1 MTKAQP
7 ILINRYPTYAAYLL
21 IVTAAFLLYY
31 PIHYAI
37 DHSYGL
43 AFAVVIVIVA
53 LLFTSVRLLQGRLS
67 VLKCLVL
74 SAVLG
79 STLIYFSF
87 QSPIIAVIW
96 LPAFLVGV
104 FMVFPFKM
112 ACLTTSCCWAVIT
125 YLNFIS
131 LHMEIALRSA
141 MSSGLVLLLTAV
153 IVRTYNEAIHAAES
167 VATQDPLTG
176 ALNRRTLIEN
186 IELESE
192 RVTRYGQTCS
202 IIMIDLDNFKTLN
215 DKLGHGI
222 GDEMLVNFVKLI
234 SQYTRKNDKLF
245 RLGGDEFML
254 LIPGMDAET
263 AKSFIARIQ
272 NLVPSQLSVESV
284 ALGMSFGVCEITANT
299 AIEQLLEL
307 ADQALYE
314 NKAQRKSQQK
324 EG

>member
-1 MTKAQP
+1 MF
-7 ILINRYPTYAAYLL
+7 
-21 IVTAAFLLYY
+21 IVTAAVLIYY
-31 PIHYAI
+31 PIRYAL
-37 DHSYGL
+37 DHRYGL
-43 AFAVVIVIVA
+43 AIAVVIVIAA
-53 LLFTSVRLLQGRLS
+53 LLFTAVRLFQGRLS
-67 VLKCLVL
+67 VLKCLLL
-74 SAVLG
+74 STVLG

-104 FMVFPFKM
+104 FMVFPFKI
-112 ACLTTSCCWAVIT
+112 ACLTNITFWLIIT
-125 YLNFIS
+125 YLNFIH
-131 LHMEIALRSA
+131 LHIEIALRSA
-141 MSSGLVLLLTAV
+141 MSSGLIMLLTAV
-153 IVRTYNEAIHAAES
+153 IVKTYNEAIQVAES
-167 VATQDPLTG
+167 VATKDPLTG

-254 LIPGMDAET
+254 LIPGMDAQT
-263 AKSFIARIQ
+263 AQTFIARIQ
-272 NLVPSQLSVESV
+272 NLVPAQLTVEHV
-284 ALGMSFGVCEITANT
+284 ALGMSFGVCEITADT
-299 AIEQLLEL
+299 AVEQLLEL
-307 ADQALYE
+307 ADQALYQ
-314 NKAQRKSQQK
+314 NKAQRKKKQK
-324 EG
+324 DS